1 MGAYETLMKLKFNV
15 SEVFT
20 SIQGEGSRAGFPSVF
35 IRLQGC
41 ELRCKWCDTPY
52 ALDLKER
59 ATMLSGE
66 DLLNKIYSSGIK
78 FVTITGGEPLNQK
91 AILPFMSFLCD
102 KDYTVVLE
110 TNGHLDIAE
119 VDRRVVKV
127 MDLKCPG
134 SGMEKFNNYRNL
146 EALEQKDE
154 IKFVILDRN
163 DYEWAKAKI
172 KEYDLNKK
180 VGTILFSPVWG
191 KLEPKYLSEWILKDA
206 LPVRLNLQIHKY
218 IWGPETKGV

>member
-15 SEVFT
+15 AEVFT

-110 TNGHLDIAE
+110 TNGHMDITE

-134 SGMEKFNNYRNL
+134 SGMEKFNNYKNL
-146 EALEQKDE
+146 DALEQKDE
-154 IKFVILDRN
+154 IKFVILDRK
-163 DYEWAKAKI
+163 DYDWAKDKI

-191 KLEPKYLSEWILKDA
+191 KLEPKYLSEWILKDV

-218 IWGPETKGV
+218 IWGPETRGV

>member
-163 DYEWAKAKI
+163 DFEWAKAKI

-180 VGTILFSPVWG
+180 VGTILFSPVLG

>member
-1 MGAYETLMKLKFNV
+1 MGAFDQILKFKYNV

-20 SIQGEGSRAGFPSVF
+20 SIQGEGSRAGLPSVF

-59 ATMLSGE
+59 ASILSGE
-66 DLLNKIYSSGIK
+66 DLLNKIYASGIK
-78 FVTITGGEPLNQK
+78 IVTITGGEPLNQK
-91 AILPFMSFLCD
+91 PILPFMTFLCD
-102 KDYTVVLE
+102 KEFTVILE
-110 TNGHLDIAE
+110 TNGHLDISE
-119 VDRRVVKV
+119 VDKRVVKV

-134 SGMEKFNNYRNL
+134 SGMEKFNNYKNL
-146 EALEQKDE
+146 EFLEAKDE
-154 IKFVILDRN
+154 VKFVILDKN
-163 DYEWAKAKI
+163 DYDWAKEKI
-172 KEYDLNKK
+172 REYDLAKK

-191 KLEPKYLSEWILKDA
+191 ELDPKYLAEWILKDS

-218 IWGPETKGV
+218 IWGDKVRGV

>member
-1 MGAYETLMKLKFNV
+1 MGTYDTIMKFKYNV

-20 SIQGEGSRAGFPSVF
+20 SIQGEGSRAGRPCFF

-59 ATMLSGE
+59 ATVLSGE

-91 AILPFMSFLCD
+91 AILPFMAFLCD
-102 KDYTVVLE
+102 NGYEVVLE
-110 TNGHLDIAE
+110 TNGHLDISE
-119 VDRRVVKV
+119 VDKRVIKV

-134 SGMEKFNNYRNL
+134 SGMEKFNNFKNL
-146 EALEQKDE
+146 EFLDGKDE
-154 IKFVILDRN
+154 VKFVILDKN
-163 DYEWAKAKI
+163 DYNWAKDKI
-172 KEYDLNKK
+172 REYDLTKR

-191 KLEPKYLSEWILKDA
+191 VLEPKYLAEWILKDA
-206 LPVRLNLQIHKY
+206 LSVRLNLQIHKF
-218 IWGPETKGV
+218 IWGGNTRGV

>member
-1 MGAYETLMKLKFNV
+1 MKLKFNV

-20 SIQGEGSRAGFPSVF
+20 SIQGEGSRAGFPNVF

-218 IWGPETKGV
+218 IWGPETRGV

>member
-1 MGAYETLMKLKFNV
+1 MKLKFNV

-218 IWGPETKGV
+218 IWGPETRGV

>member
-15 SEVFT
+15 AEVFT

>member
-1 MGAYETLMKLKFNV
+1 MSAFEQILKFKYNV

-20 SIQGEGSRAGFPSVF
+20 SIQGEGSRAGLPCVF

-59 ATMLSGE
+59 ATIMSGE

-91 AILPFMSFLCD
+91 AILPFMAFLCD
-102 KDYTVVLE
+102 KEYTVALE
-110 TNGHLDIAE
+110 TNGHMDISE
-119 VDRRVVKV
+119 VDKRVIKI

-134 SGMEKFNNYRNL
+134 SGMEKFNNYKNIEYL
-146 EALEQKDE
+146 GDKDE
-154 IKFVILDRN
+154 IKFVILDKN
-163 DYEWAKAKI
+163 DYNWAKEKI
-172 KEYDLNKK
+172 REYDLENK

-191 KLEPKYLSEWILKDA
+191 ELEAKYLAEWILKDS
-206 LPVRLNLQIHKY
+206 LRVRLNLQIHKF
-218 IWGPETKGV
+218 IWGENVRGV

>member
-1 MGAYETLMKLKFNV
+1 
-15 SEVFT
+15 
-20 SIQGEGSRAGFPSVF
+20 
-35 IRLQGC
+35 
-41 ELRCKWCDTPY
+41 
-52 ALDLKER
+52 
-59 ATMLSGE
+59 
-66 DLLNKIYSSGIK
+66 
-78 FVTITGGEPLNQK
+78 
-91 AILPFMSFLCD
+91 MSFLCD

-218 IWGPETKGV
+218 IWGPETRGV

>member
-1 MGAYETLMKLKFNV
+1 MKLKFNV

>member
-15 SEVFT
+15 AEVFT

-110 TNGHLDIAE
+110 TNGHLEIAE

-172 KEYDLNKK
+172 KEFDLNKK

>member
-1 MGAYETLMKLKFNV
+1 MGAFETIMKFKYNV

-20 SIQGEGSRAGFPSVF
+20 SIQGEGTRAGLPSVF

-66 DLLNKIYSSGIK
+66 DLMNKIYSSGIK
-78 FVTITGGEPLNQK
+78 IVTITGGEPLNQK

-102 KDYTVVLE
+102 KDYVVILE
-110 TNGHLDIAE
+110 TNGHLDISE
-119 VDRRVVKV
+119 VDKRVVKV

-134 SGMEKFNNYRNL
+134 SGMEKFNNYKNIEHL
-146 EALEQKDE
+146 DKKDE
-154 IKFVILDRN
+154 IKFVILN
-163 DYEWAKAKI
+163 KLDYDWAKDKI
-172 KEYDLNKK
+172 REYDLDKK
-180 VGTILFSPVWG
+180 VGTILFSPVWDE
-191 KLEPKYLSEWILKDA
+191 LEPKYLAEWIIKDSLK
-206 LPVRLNLQIHKY
+206 VRLNLQIHKY
-218 IWGPETKGV
+218 IWGGNVRGV

>member
-206 LPVRLNLQIHKY
+206 LPVRLNLQIHKF
-218 IWGPETKGV
+218 IWGPETRGV

>member
-15 SEVFT
+15 AEVFT

-172 KEYDLNKK
+172 KEFDLNKK

>member
-1 MGAYETLMKLKFNV
+1 MKLKFNV
-15 SEVFT
+15 AEVFT

>member
-218 IWGPETKGV
+218 IWGPETRGV

>member
-180 VGTILFSPVWG
+180 VGTILLSPVWG

>member
-15 SEVFT
+15 AEVFT

-110 TNGHLDIAE
+110 TNGHLEIAE